1 MINDNVKNIINEIV
15 EKSKDCKDG
24 FIAPEE
30 CRVKISDLENFD
42 FIIVSEIEKIKK
54 VLLSSESNYFDKKET
69 FTVPILKIDG
79 EYITFY
85 KSIIKEFQKE
95 INQ

>member
-1 MINDNVKNIINEIV
+1 MKNENVKNFINEIV
-15 EKSKDCKDG
+15 EKSKNCKDG

-30 CRVKISDLENFD
+30 CRVKISELENFD
-42 FIIVSEIEKIKK
+42 FILVSEIEKIKK

-69 FTVPILKIDG
+69 ITVPVLKIDG